1 VEAGLT
7 AKESW
12 HLLSFKNKK
21 GMDMKNR
28 IFVKG
33 AREHNLKNIDVAIPR
48 DQLVVFTGVSGS
60 GKSSLAFD
68 TIYAEGQRRYVESLS
83 TYARQFLGQM
93 EKPDVDY
100 IEGLSPSI
108 SIDQKAASNN
118 PRSTVGTVTEIYD
131 YLRLL
136 YARVGRPHCPHC
148 ERPITRQ
155 TVDQIVD
162 QVMQQP
168 AGTRFKVL
176 APVIRSK
183 KGEHQKMLQALFK
196 EGFVR
201 VVVDG
206 VEYTSDEEIN
216 LDKNRKHDILAV
228 VDRLVLKPEIR
239 SRLAEA
245 LELAFE
251 KADGL
256 AVIHYL
262 EEEGDREVL
271 YSQNFACPE
280 CGFSLPEINP
290 RMFSFNNPYGACP
303 GCDGLGVK
311 HEIDPGLIVDNE
323 LSLKEGAVI
332 PWAHNLSMYYNAVLF
347 ALAERHG
354 IPVDIPL
361 KDLSPEHYNMILYGN
376 GGEKLP
382 INFVNS
388 DGLHHSFYANFEGVV
403 NNLSRRYRETQSE
416 AIKDELEKFMSTSP
430 CPVCEGKRLKKE
442 VLWVLIGGE
451 SINSFTRR
459 SVVQVLEFL
468 ERIDFTERELLIARQ
483 ILKEIRE
490 RLMFLV
496 NVGLD
501 YLTLDRPSGS
511 LSGGEA
517 QRIRL
522 ATQVGSGLMGVLYVL
537 DEPSVGLHPRDNNR
551 LLNTLERLRDLG
563 NTVIV
568 VEHDEDAMR
577 RADHILDIGPRAG
590 VHGGRVVAQGK
601 LEDILRSEES
611 LTGQYLSGRRTIPVP
626 ETRRK
631 GNRSFLKVKGA
642 KEHNLKEID
651 IQIPLGTMTC
661 VTGVSGSGKSTLV
674 EDIIYPRLMQY
685 LHGSRMRPGKHREI
699 QGMDLIDKV
708 VNIDQSPIGRTP
720 RSNPATYTGAMDGI
734 RELLAG
740 TTEAR
745 IRGYKPGRFSFN
757 VRGGRCEA
765 CSGDGIIKIEM
776 HFLPDLY
783 IPCEVCKGKRYNR
796 ETLEVRYK
804 GKNVAD
810 ILAMTVSEAVSFFEP
825 VSRIHRR
832 LQVLEDVGLGYM
844 TLGQP
849 APTLS
854 GGEAQRV
861 KLATELSKRATG
873 KTLYILDEP
882 TTGLHKE
889 DVRHL
894 LEVLNRLVDAGNTV
908 LVIEHNLDMIK
919 SADYLIDLGPE
930 GGDDGGYVVATGT
943 PEEIC
948 QVSESYTGQ
957 FLREVLGWPR
967 SNPTRKARAGS

>member
-1 VEAGLT
+1 
-7 AKESW
+7 
-12 HLLSFKNKK
+12 
-21 GMDMKNR
+21 MKNR

-183 KGEHQKMLQALFK
+183 KGEHQKVLLALFK

-216 LDKNRKHDILAV
+216 LDKNRKHNILAV

-262 EEEGDREVL
+262 EEDGDREVL

-311 HEIDPGLIVDNE
+311 HEIDPGLVVDNE

-382 INFVNS
+382 INFINS
-388 DGLHHSFYANFEGVV
+388 DGLRHSFYANFEGVV

-442 VLWVLIGGE
+442 VLSVLIGGE

-468 ERIDFTERELLIARQ
+468 EKIDFTERESLIARQ

-511 LSGGEA
+511 LSGG
-517 QRIRL
+517 
-522 ATQVGSGLMGVLYVL
+522 
-537 DEPSVGLHPRDNNR
+537 
-551 LLNTLERLRDLG
+551 
-563 NTVIV
+563 
-568 VEHDEDAMR
+568 
-577 RADHILDIGPRAG
+577 GPA
-590 VHGGRVVAQGK
+590 H
-601 LEDILRSEES
+601 
-611 LTGQYLSGRRTIPVP
+611 
-626 ETRRK
+626 
-631 GNRSFLKVKGA
+631 
-642 KEHNLKEID
+642 
-651 IQIPLGTMTC
+651 
-661 VTGVSGSGKSTLV
+661 
-674 EDIIYPRLMQY
+674 
-685 LHGSRMRPGKHREI
+685 
-699 QGMDLIDKV
+699 
-708 VNIDQSPIGRTP
+708 
-720 RSNPATYTGAMDGI
+720 
-734 RELLAG
+734 
-740 TTEAR
+740 
-745 IRGYKPGRFSFN
+745 
-757 VRGGRCEA
+757 
-765 CSGDGIIKIEM
+765 
-776 HFLPDLY
+776 
-783 IPCEVCKGKRYNR
+783 
-796 ETLEVRYK
+796 
-804 GKNVAD
+804 
-810 ILAMTVSEAVSFFEP
+810 P
-825 VSRIHRR
+825 VSDPGGVRI
-832 LQVLEDVGLGYM
+832 
-844 TLGQP
+844 
-849 APTLS
+849 
-854 GGEAQRV
+854 
-861 KLATELSKRATG
+861 
-873 KTLYILDEP
+873 
-882 TTGLHKE
+882 
-889 DVRHL
+889 
-894 LEVLNRLVDAGNTV
+894 
-908 LVIEHNLDMIK
+908 
-919 SADYLIDLGPE
+919 
-930 GGDDGGYVVATGT
+930 DGGALCPG
-943 PEEIC
+943 
-948 QVSESYTGQ
+948 
-957 FLREVLGWPR
+957 
-967 SNPTRKARAGS
+967 

>member
-1 VEAGLT
+1 
-7 AKESW
+7 
-12 HLLSFKNKK
+12 
-21 GMDMKNR
+21 MKNR